1 MAETTLEKVT
11 SKDGTTIAFDRL
23 GSGPPVV
30 LVSGGSVDRQGNA
43 GYAQLL
49 AEDFTVFNFDRR
61 GRGDSGDTLPYA
73 IEREIEDIGAVI
85 RAAGGSAH
93 LWGSSSGGALAML
106 ATASGLPV
114 KKLAVWEPPYF
125 VDERFTPPPAD
136 TASTYRRLVGEGR
149 RDAAVEYFM
158 GTVVGMPAEFIGWA
172 RTQPFWEGQ
181 ERIAHTLAYDAE
193 IMGDYSLP
201 AERFAAITAPT
212 LVLTGGASMPF
223 MTPAAEA
230 IVKAIPGARHVVLEG
245 QEHNVAPDALVPALR
260 EFFAG

>member
-1 MAETTLEKVT
+1 METVT
-11 SKDGTTIAFDRL
+11 SRDGTTIAYDRL

-30 LVSGGSVDRQGNA
+30 LVCGGSVDRQADA

-49 AEDFTVFNFDRR
+49 ADDFTVFNFDRR
-61 GRGDSGDTLPYA
+61 GRGDSGDTQPYA
-73 IEREIEDIGAVI
+73 IEREIEDIAAVI
-85 RAAGGSAH
+85 QAAGGSAG

-114 KKLAVWEPPYF
+114 TRLAVWEPPYF

-149 RDAAVEYFM
+149 RGEAVEFFM
-158 GTVVGMPAEFIGWA
+158 GKVVGMPPEFIAWA
-172 RTQPFWEGQ
+172 RTQPFWAGQ
-181 ERIAHTLAYDAE
+181 EKIAHTLAYDAE

-201 AERFAAITAPT
+201 ADRIATITVPT
-212 LVLTGGASMPF
+212 LVLTGGSSMPF
-223 MTPAAEA
+223 MAPAAEA
-230 IVKAIPGARHVVLEG
+230 IVKLIPSARHVVLDG
-245 QEHNVAPDALVPALR
+245 QDHNVAPDALVPALR